1 MRPVHTSASTQSHFW
16 LSASLPGLG
25 VSSTI
30 GSVPCFAIDR
40 THPPSWLAFAPPA
53 LPGFFAT
60 MQPLT
65 SVSRYQTLSQISSLN
80 VTRISHHSVSNHPKV
95 PQDAFITLP
104 IRLLSVWVSPT
115 FEFHLF
121 PAGSLLPS
129 GRIEFVI
136 LRTGGSPSAASH
148 PTSRRRSCSRIRA
161 GERLPGR
168 DFHPTIQVPS
178 RAHWE
183 APQVPNPKRI

>member
-16 LSASLPGLG
+16 LSASLPCLG

-65 SVSRYQTLSQISSLN
+65 SVSQLPDLLTDLLASRHLNFPPFRLQPPQGASRCLYHVTHQALEREGSL
-80 VTRISHHSVSNHPKV
+80 
-95 PQDAFITLP
+95 
-104 IRLLSVWVSPT
+104 PT

-148 PTSRRRSCSRIRA
+148 PTSR
-161 GERLPGR
+161 
-168 DFHPTIQVPS
+168 
-178 RAHWE
+178 
-183 APQVPNPKRI
+183 

>member
-1 MRPVHTSASTQSHFW
+1 MGYGHGKQPLFDKVGIGRPPFTPFSRVASMRPVHTSASTQSHFW
-16 LSASLPGLG
+16 LSASLPCLG
-25 VSSTI
+25 VFSTN
-30 GSVPCFAIDR
+30 GSVPCLGIDR

-65 SVSRYQTLSQISSLN
+65 SVSRYQTHSQISSLH
-80 VTRISHHSVSNHPKV
+80 VTRTSHHSVSNHPKV

-104 IRLLSVWVSPT
+104 IRLLSVRDSLPT

-148 PTSRRRSCSRIRA
+148 PTSR
-161 GERLPGR
+161 
-168 DFHPTIQVPS
+168 
-178 RAHWE
+178 
-183 APQVPNPKRI
+183 